1 VSAIPFT
8 PKTGPR
14 VIIDFCTVAQ
24 SDEFPPGSAV
34 FRLEY
39 HEGKLAETLWI
50 GTSYQTRVKQSPL
63 VTHLFYLCINFCESV
78 VVPLA
83 DSRKTSPEFASLLN
97 LLCWQVV
104 ERTVNWHHLTQSPV
118 DWRVISI
125 CWRRRLFR
133 PGQTALEAART
144 WQADGVR
151 LIDKTGGAQ

>member
-50 GTSYQTRVKQSPL
+50 GTSYQT
-63 VTHLFYLCINFCESV
+63 
-78 VVPLA
+78 
-83 DSRKTSPEFASLLN
+83 
-97 LLCWQVV
+97 
-104 ERTVNWHHLTQSPV
+104 
-118 DWRVISI
+118 
-125 CWRRRLFR
+125 
-133 PGQTALEAART
+133 ALEAART